1 MKENGLVST
10 YTVKQYKVHKQIC
23 NNDKIDNKLKR
34 NFNQEERM
42 KVIVSDLTYANV
54 VGKWNYICLMLD
66 LYNREIVGYAAG
78 KHKDADL
85 VRKAITTIKYDLNKI
100 EIFHTDRGNEFKNVM
115 YKMLENILYLNKIEI
130 SERLYYLNL
139 IDAELNTQR
148 TMIRI
153 MFKSRW
159 IDEKKYKVSMEL
171 LYEIGKI
178 VGGLIKF
185 YAKNNKK
192 SV

>member
-1 MKENGLVST
+1 MSQQKDELILIPKYEKYMEYMLQV
-10 YTVKQYKVHKQIC
+10 IL
-23 NNDKIDNKLKR
+23 KLPRTEK
-34 NFNQEERM
+34 FN
-42 KVIVSDLTYANV
+42 I
-54 VGKWNYICLMLD
+54 
-66 LYNREIVGYAAG
+66 
-78 KHKDADL
+78 
-85 VRKAITTIKYDLNKI
+85 
-100 EIFHTDRGNEFKNVM
+100 GNEFKNVM

-130 SERLYYLNL
+130 SKRLYYLNL

>member
-1 MKENGLVST
+1 MSE
-10 YTVKQYKVHKQIC
+10 HKNELILIPKYEKYMEYMLQVIL
-23 NNDKIDNKLKR
+23 KLPRTEK
-34 NFNQEERM
+34 FN
-42 KVIVSDLTYANV
+42 I
-54 VGKWNYICLMLD
+54 
-66 LYNREIVGYAAG
+66 
-78 KHKDADL
+78 
-85 VRKAITTIKYDLNKI
+85 
-100 EIFHTDRGNEFKNVM
+100 GNEFKNVM

-130 SERLYYLNL
+130 SKRLYYLNL